1 MVLEKE
7 KLLVMFMK
15 RNMEKKKRVF
25 GAKKIAALALLTAL
39 GLIAFM
45 LESLFPPL
53 FFPGAKM
60 GLSNVFSLFALVV
73 FGLPEALLVVTART
87 VLGSLFA
94 GNVSLLLYSF
104 TAGIAST
111 LVSGALM
118 LALPRISLLCVSVFS
133 AVVHNTVQL
142 LVYCALTQ
150 TTLIFGYMPYLAL
163 LGVLAGVLVGL
174 AATYAVKGIPLSFF
188 QKFAGEK
195 ELKKN
200 QGMEDRN

>member
-1 MVLEKE
+1 
-7 KLLVMFMK
+7 
-15 RNMEKKKRVF
+15 MEKKKRVF

-94 GNVSLLLYSF
+94 GNVSLDRK
-104 TAGIAST
+104 ST
-111 LVSGALM
+111 RLNSSH
-118 LALPRISLLCVSVFS
+118 I
-133 AVVHNTVQL
+133 H
-142 LVYCALTQ
+142 
-150 TTLIFGYMPYLAL
+150 
-163 LGVLAGVLVGL
+163 
-174 AATYAVKGIPLSFF
+174 
-188 QKFAGEK
+188 
-195 ELKKN
+195 
-200 QGMEDRN
+200 

>member
-1 MVLEKE
+1 
-7 KLLVMFMK
+7 
-15 RNMEKKKRVF
+15 MEKKKRVF

-195 ELKKN
+195 QLKKN